1 LQGTVASPQNRHP
14 YVGQVLKVTD
24 AVSYNETSFLIQNK
38 SSKRWLCSA
47 PENVRYHDRQLYS
60 SLYSQEQE
68 FVRRLPAFRKAFY
81 NLQDVM
87 SQTPGWRLL
96 TQQGWSLSGHSLVK
110 PYGRIFSANMFGE
123 NPFSVFS
130 GRSLFFP
137 DVFHDFA
144 KTILK
149 MCVSNAWLDHFSHS
163 KVVAC
168 QDI

>member
-1 LQGTVASPQNRHP
+1 
-14 YVGQVLKVTD
+14 
-24 AVSYNETSFLIQNK
+24 
-38 SSKRWLCSA
+38 
-47 PENVRYHDRQLYS
+47 
-60 SLYSQEQE
+60 
-68 FVRRLPAFRKAFY
+68 
-81 NLQDVM
+81 
-87 SQTPGWRLL
+87 
-96 TQQGWSLSGHSLVK
+96 
-110 PYGRIFSANMFGE
+110 MFGE